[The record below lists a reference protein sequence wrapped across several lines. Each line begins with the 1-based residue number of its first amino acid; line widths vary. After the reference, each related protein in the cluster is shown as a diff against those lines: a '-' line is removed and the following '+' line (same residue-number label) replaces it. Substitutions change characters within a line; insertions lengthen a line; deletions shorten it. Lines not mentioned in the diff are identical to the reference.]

1 MKLLMLIENRE
12 AVMKWKIIQQPSI
25 DVQFN
30 SQVSTLRASRRQ
42 GLLKQ
47 LRALSS

>member
-1 MKLLMLIENRE
+1 
-12 AVMKWKIIQQPSI
+12 MKWKIIQQPSI

-30 SQVSTLRASRRQ
+30 SQMSTLRASRRQ

-47 LRALSS
+47 LHALQYLLCQGIAH